1 MPEKGI
7 PMNLANELKSQV
19 EGLSKKVLSAEKN
32 AAKQVRTILKG
43 TEKFRSQ
50 QLKKLQQLAKR
61 GQQLKSTDLGR
72 KAQQVRDQI
81 EAGAQLGW
89 DFLLQKLDLPSKKD
103 LERLTKKVSSLQKK
117 IDELETKK

>member
-1 MPEKGI
+1 
-7 PMNLANELKSQV
+7 MNLANELKSQV